1 MNERIDG
8 RAEREMAHAREAMA
22 SLEMGAQA
30 SLVNRTRRVV
40 RERARQMSMRRDK
53 MRSLWAPLLVCA
65 SMLVILMTAVWTL
78 LDEYE
83 LSPSGMPDASDQYMV
98 LLFWFLPASAA
109 LLAMVGFR
117 RLHNRRSGGEIVR

>member
-8 RAEREMAHAREAMA
+8 RTEHEMAHAREAMA
-22 SLEMGAQA
+22 SLELGARA

-40 RERARQMSMRRDK
+40 RERARQMSSRRDK
-53 MRSLWAPLLVCA
+53 IRSLWAPLLICG
-65 SMLVILMTAVWTL
+65 SMLVILITAVWSM

-83 LSPSGMPDASDQYMV
+83 LTPTGMPDASDQYMV

-109 LLAMVGFR
+109 LMAMVGFR
-117 RLHNRRSGGEIVR
+117 RLRNRRSGGEIVR